1 MDLKQ
6 KRIEQA
12 EPRLKRA
19 LAISE
24 MNGNPD
30 PVELATTLRGLAT
43 VADAQGKSAV
53 AGLLM
58 KRAADLQG
66 QKP

>member
-1 MDLKQ
+1 
-6 KRIEQA
+6 
-12 EPRLKRA
+12 
-19 LAISE
+19 
-24 MNGNPD
+24 
-30 PVELATTLRGLAT
+30 VELATTLRGLAT